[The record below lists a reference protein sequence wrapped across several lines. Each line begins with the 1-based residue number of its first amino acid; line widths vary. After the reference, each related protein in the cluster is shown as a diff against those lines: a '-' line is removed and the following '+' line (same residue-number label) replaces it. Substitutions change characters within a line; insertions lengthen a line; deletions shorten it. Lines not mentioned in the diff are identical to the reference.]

1 MSDIRPDMQ
10 SLEFLQKLFNAIPCG
25 VLVMDA
31 GRSVKMVNDAL
42 VASFGQGDIELTE
55 QLGGDI
61 LHCMNAAASP
71 TGCGHSEECTHCKIK
86 ESAES
91 AILGNQVSRLHTEMY
106 LRRGDKTRERQLM
119 ISASPFE
126 YKGEK
131 LAIVLLEDISE
142 LTALRNRLK
151 EHHSF
156 AGIIGKDPKMQELF
170 ETIKEVAD
178 INVPI
183 HIYGKSGTGKELVAS
198 AIHNEGVRANLPFV
212 PVNCAALPEGVLE
225 SELFGHVRGAFTGA
239 IRDKRGRFELADGG
253 TLFLDEVAEMPK
265 LLQAKL
271 LRVLQ
276 EGRFER
282 VGDEKSIGVDVRII
296 SATNKDLKEE
306 VDKGEFREDLYYRL
320 NVVPLEIPPL
330 CERPGDIPLLVEN
343 FLKRAKETGQNSLG
357 VSTDAMAL
365 FLEYLWPGN
374 VRELQSVIQFAL
386 IKARGG
392 MIEPAHLSPQFKN
405 WFESNRGKTF
415 PLRPSQMPPP
425 APIKPSK
432 MLNSD
437 SIDSAL
443 AQTGGNKA
451 KAAKL
456 LGVGRA
462 TLYRYL
468 ESQK

>member
-1 MSDIRPDMQ
+1 LTDLNREFQ
-10 SLEFLQKLFNAIPCG
+10 NVAFLQRLFNAIPCG

-31 GRSVKMVNDAL
+31 ERRVRMVNDAL
-42 VASFGQGDIELTE
+42 VASFGEGTEELTD

-61 LHCMNAAASP
+61 LHCVNAITTTA
-71 TGCGHSEECTHCKIK
+71 GCGHSPECSHCQIK
-86 ESAES
+86 RSAED
-91 AILGNQVSRLHTEMY
+91 AISGNQVTRVHTEVI
-106 LRRGDKTRERQLM
+106 LCKGDRKREHQLM

-126 YKGEK
+126 HEGER

-151 EHHSF
+151 AHHSF
-156 AGIIGKDPKMQELF
+156 AGIIGKDPHMQELF
-170 ETIKEVAD
+170 ETIREVAD

-198 AIHNEGVRANLPFV
+198 AIHNEGVRAGMPFV

-265 LLQAKL
+265 VLQAKL

-276 EGRFER
+276 EGQFER
-282 VGDEKSIGVDVRII
+282 VGDEKSIRVDVRII
-296 SATNKDLKEE
+296 SATNRDLKEE
-306 VDKGEFREDLYYRL
+306 VEKGEFREDLYYRL
-320 NVVPLEIPPL
+320 NVVPVEIPPL
-330 CERPGDIPLLVEN
+330 CERPGDIPLLVEH
-343 FLKRAKETGQNSLG
+343 FLKRAKDSGQQSLG
-357 VSTDAMAL
+357 FSTEAMSL
-365 FLEYLWPGN
+365 FIEYPWPGN
-374 VRELQSVIQFAL
+374 VRELQSVMQFAL

-392 MIEPAHLSPQFKN
+392 IIEPAHLSPQFKS
-405 WFESNRGKTF
+405 WFEINRGRAF
-415 PLRPSQMPPP
+415 AQRPSQIPEP
-425 APIKPSK
+425 ALQKPSQS
-432 MLNSD
+432 LTPDN
-437 SIDSAL
+437 IDAAL
-443 AQTGGNKA
+443 EQTGGNKA

-468 ESQK
+468 EARK